1 MHRDSIDDL
10 RKLFVG
16 LDKKVNI
23 NGKGRIVPI
32 NFDNAATTPPFKRVV
47 KRVLETTE
55 YYGSIARGDG
65 QKSQYCSD
73 LYEEC
78 RRYILKYFNAPEEI
92 YTAIFVGNTTD
103 GLNKLSNIL
112 INNKEDIVI
121 TTRMEHHSNDL
132 PWRNKC
138 DLKYVEVNEDGR
150 ININEIEELIERYKE
165 KVKYITITGASN
177 VTGYINDIR
186 KISGLIH
193 KYGGKIIVDGA
204 QLVPHK
210 KIYMY
215 KKDSLE
221 NIDFLVFSGHKI
233 YAPFGSGAIIGLRKD
248 FNNNL
253 PDTKGG
259 GTVEYVIDNNQL
271 WLNTPE
277 KNEAGTPNLFGA
289 VAIMEAM
296 KEIEKIG
303 FERIEKNEKE
313 LLQYLING
321 LKELNRVKLYA
332 DNDCIDDRLGIL
344 VFTIDGMKYYEVGE
358 KLSEIKAIGVRQGGF
373 CSHPYTRRVLGI
385 PNNQLQEYIN
395 KNGIPGLVRVSLGIY
410 NSKKEA
416 NIFLETVE
424 LLCRRYARKLRV
436 ASSKR
441 VKSDK

>member
-233 YAPFGSGAIIGLRKD
+233 YAPFGSGAIIGLRED

-296 KEIEKIG
+296 KEIENIG

-424 LLCRRYARKLRV
+424 LLCRRYAR
-436 ASSKR
+436 
-441 VKSDK
+441 

>member
-138 DLKYVEVNEDGR
+138 DLKYLEVNEDGR

-296 KEIEKIG
+296 KEIENIG

-424 LLCRRYARKLRV
+424 LLCRRYAR
-436 ASSKR
+436 
-441 VKSDK
+441 

>member
-1 MHRDSIDDL
+1 MHRDSIDNL

-296 KEIEKIG
+296 KEIENIG

-424 LLCRRYARKLRV
+424 LLCRRYAR
-436 ASSKR
+436 
-441 VKSDK
+441 

>member
-1 MHRDSIDDL
+1 M
-10 RKLFVG
+10 
-16 LDKKVNI
+16 
-23 NGKGRIVPI
+23 
-32 NFDNAATTPPFKRVV
+32 
-47 KRVLETTE
+47 
-55 YYGSIARGDG
+55 
-65 QKSQYCSD
+65 
-73 LYEEC
+73 
-78 RRYILKYFNAPEEI
+78 
-92 YTAIFVGNTTD
+92 
-103 GLNKLSNIL
+103 
-112 INNKEDIVI
+112 
-121 TTRMEHHSNDL
+121 
-132 PWRNKC
+132 
-138 DLKYVEVNEDGR
+138 
-150 ININEIEELIERYKE
+150 
-165 KVKYITITGASN
+165 
-177 VTGYINDIR
+177 
-186 KISGLIH
+186 IH
-193 KYGGKIIVDGA
+193 KYGGKLIVDGA

-424 LLCRRYARKLRV
+424 LLCRRYAR
-436 ASSKR
+436 
-441 VKSDK
+441 

>member
-177 VTGYINDIR
+177 VTGNINDIR

-296 KEIEKIG
+296 KEIENIG

-424 LLCRRYARKLRV
+424 LLCRRYAR
-436 ASSKR
+436 
-441 VKSDK
+441 

>member
-138 DLKYVEVNEDGR
+138 NLKYVEVNEDGR

-233 YAPFGSGAIIGLRKD
+233 YAPFGSGAIIGLRED

-424 LLCRRYARKLRV
+424 LLCRRYAR
-436 ASSKR
+436 
-441 VKSDK
+441 

>member
-150 ININEIEELIERYKE
+150 INITEIEELIERYKE

-296 KEIEKIG
+296 KEIENIG

-424 LLCRRYARKLRV
+424 LLCRRYAR
-436 ASSKR
+436 
-441 VKSDK
+441 

>member
-23 NGKGRIVPI
+23 NGKGRIVTI

-233 YAPFGSGAIIGLRKD
+233 YAPFGSGAIIGLRED

-424 LLCRRYARKLRV
+424 LLCRRYAR
-436 ASSKR
+436 
-441 VKSDK
+441 

>member
-121 TTRMEHHSNDL
+121 TTRMEHHSNYL

-296 KEIEKIG
+296 KEIENIG

-424 LLCRRYARKLRV
+424 LLCRRYAR
-436 ASSKR
+436 
-441 VKSDK
+441 

>member
-112 INNKEDIVI
+112 INNKEEIVI

-150 ININEIEELIERYKE
+150 ININEIKELIERYKE

-321 LKELNRVKLYA
+321 LKELNRVRLYA

-424 LLCRRYARKLRV
+424 LLCRRYAR
-436 ASSKR
+436 
-441 VKSDK
+441 

>member
-233 YAPFGSGAIIGLRKD
+233 YAPFGSGAIIGLREN

-424 LLCRRYARKLRV
+424 LLCRRYAR
-436 ASSKR
+436 
-441 VKSDK
+441 

>member
-296 KEIEKIG
+296 KEIENIG

-385 PNNQLQEYIN
+385 PNNKLQEYIN

-424 LLCRRYARKLRV
+424 LLCRRYAR
-436 ASSKR
+436 
-441 VKSDK
+441 

>member
-296 KEIEKIG
+296 KEIENIG

-332 DNDCIDDRLGIL
+332 DNDCIEDRLGIF

-424 LLCRRYARKLRV
+424 LLCRRYAR
-436 ASSKR
+436 
-441 VKSDK
+441 

>member
-296 KEIEKIG
+296 KEIENIG

-395 KNGIPGLVRVSLGIY
+395 KNGIPGLVRLSLGIY

-424 LLCRRYARKLRV
+424 LLCRRYAR
-436 ASSKR
+436 
-441 VKSDK
+441 

>member
-313 LLQYLING
+313 LLQDLING

-424 LLCRRYARKLRV
+424 LLCRRYAR
-436 ASSKR
+436 
-441 VKSDK
+441 

>member
-233 YAPFGSGAIIGLRKD
+233 YAPFGSGAIIGLRED

-253 PDTKGG
+253 PDIKGG

-424 LLCRRYARKLRV
+424 LLCRRYAR
-436 ASSKR
+436 
-441 VKSDK
+441 

>member
-1 MHRDSIDDL
+1 MIHQSR
-10 RKLFVG
+10 
-16 LDKKVNI
+16 VNDVF
-23 NGKGRIVPI
+23 NSLLSELKQDFFSVV
-32 NFDNAATTPPFKRVV
+32 NEKRHQ
-47 KRVLETTE
+47 EIT
-55 YYGSIARGDG
+55 
-65 QKSQYCSD
+65 
-73 LYEEC
+73 YEEWITKFGIIFENNRSTKLPI
-78 RRYILKYFNAPEEI
+78 RRHKKPFPDNP
-92 YTAIFVGNTTD
+92 
-103 GLNKLSNIL
+103 SNSLL
-112 INNKEDIVI
+112 IK
-121 TTRMEHHSNDL
+121 
-132 PWRNKC
+132 
-138 DLKYVEVNEDGR
+138 
-150 ININEIEELIERYKE
+150 ELIEIYKE

-210 KIYMY
+210 KICIY

-233 YAPFGSGAIIGLRKD
+233 YAPFGSGAIIGLRED

-424 LLCRRYARKLRV
+424 LLCRRYAR
-436 ASSKR
+436 
-441 VKSDK
+441 

>member
-92 YTAIFVGNTTD
+92 YTSIFVGNTTD

-233 YAPFGSGAIIGLRKD
+233 YAPFGSGAIIGLRED

-424 LLCRRYARKLRV
+424 LLCRRYAR
-436 ASSKR
+436 
-441 VKSDK
+441 

>member
-23 NGKGRIVPI
+23 NGKGLIVPI

-424 LLCRRYARKLRV
+424 LLCRRYAR
-436 ASSKR
+436 
-441 VKSDK
+441 